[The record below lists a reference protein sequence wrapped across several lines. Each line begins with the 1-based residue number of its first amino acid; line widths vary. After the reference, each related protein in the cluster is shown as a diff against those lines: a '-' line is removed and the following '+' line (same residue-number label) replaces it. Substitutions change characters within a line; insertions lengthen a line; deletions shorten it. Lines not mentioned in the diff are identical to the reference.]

1 MPPVLDSL
9 IPVFLVIALGWTLR
23 AAGAIGPQHW
33 DGFER
38 VTYHVLIP
46 ALVITTLALA
56 DLRSVPILGVGLTLL
71 LPTLAI
77 GLLLFAA
84 RPWLERALGITGPA
98 FTSVFQGS
106 IRWNSFVAIALAGAL
121 HGREGVAL
129 TAVAFAFLIPIANL
143 LSAYALAR
151 FGTEGQELRLGKLG
165 LALARNP
172 FIWSTAL
179 GITLALLRL
188 PLPKALATF
197 GDILGRSALAA
208 GLLLV
213 GAGLDLRSLGSA
225 RAPLWLAIGL
235 KLAVV
240 PALAYGLAIA
250 AGLSGAS
257 LSVPLICA
265 SVPTA
270 AASYILARQSGGD
283 APLMASIVTAQTIAA
298 AVTMPLW
305 LSLPA

>member
-9 IPVFLVIALGWTLR
+9 IPVFLVIALGWVLR
-23 AAGAIGPQHW
+23 TTGAIGPNHW

-56 DLRSVPILGVGLTLL
+56 DLRSVPIFGVGLTLL
-71 LPTLAI
+71 LPTLGVA
-77 GLLLFAA
+77 LLLLAA
-84 RPWLERALGITGPA
+84 RPRLETALAMSGPA

-106 IRWNSFVAIALAGAL
+106 IRWNSFVAIALSGAL

-129 TAVAFAFLIPIANL
+129 TAVAFAFLIPVANL

-151 FGTEGQELRLGKLG
+151 FGTEGQALRAQA
-165 LALARNP
+165 LALSLARNP
-172 FIWSTAL
+172 FIWSTAV
-179 GITLALLRL
+179 GIVLAALRV
-188 PLPKALATF
+188 PMPKAFATF
-197 GDILGRSALAA
+197 GDVVGRSALAA

-213 GAGLDLRSLGSA
+213 GAGLDLRSLGRA
-225 RAPLWLAIGL
+225 RAPLWLAIAL

-240 PALAYGLAIA
+240 PALAYGL
-250 AGLSGAS
+250 GLAFGLGGAS

-283 APLMASIVTAQTIAA
+283 APLMASIVTAQTVAA

-305 LSLPA
+305 LSLPV